1 MTGKGLRR
9 NNPEQYFRRAGLD
22 TGKRDLT
29 MNDGTGRS
37 DRTAAGR
44 ELLEGAQFTFSHAP
58 EKALRYDLAATS
70 RTKGDRRAVIHDGTT
85 FEDDPVDFDQGI
97 VHDIR
102 THDEDGCLVGEVCV
116 PGLRGVDSQ
125 LGRKSRVGGQAGAQ
139 AGPGKP
145 GCDLLGPG
153 MVSHHEQGEQRERE
167 QQARQKRD
175 DDTERRGGLSIE
187 VQGGGGSSGGHARVV
202 SLYEREGRMTT
213 SQPEPDLSVVVPAYN
228 EEGNIGPVVREASA
242 FLRRLGL
249 RYEIDVVD
257 DGSLDGTARVLE
269 VLQRS
274 DPAVRVIRHRR
285 NLGYGAA
292 VRSGLFRAR
301 GRHVLLIDGDG
312 QFRIDTL
319 ADVWPVRTHADLV
332 LGYRRPRRDPPWR
345 RAAGWLYSRVFV
357 RLLFGGGFRDVNCG
371 FKLIARRV
379 LDEIELSADGAL
391 VSAELL
397 TRARRLGA
405 SWIEVPVD
413 HFPRRRGKATGLL
426 PRVLFTVLREAR
438 MVRREALA
446 DRKAPAAGLRPGY
459 DALESTLL

>member
-1 MTGKGLRR
+1 MDNG
-9 NNPEQYFRRAGLD
+9 A
-22 TGKRDLT
+22 
-29 MNDGTGRS
+29 GRS

-44 ELLEGAQFTFSHAP
+44 EFLEGPQFTFSQAP
-58 EKALRYDLAATS
+58 EKAFRHDLAATS
-70 RTKGDRRAVIHDGTT
+70 RTNSDRRAITRDGTS
-85 FEDDPVDFDQGI
+85 FENDPVDFDQGL

-102 THDEDGCLVGEVCV
+102 PHDEDGCPVGQVGV
-116 PGLRGVDSQ
+116 PGSRGVDSQ
-125 LGRKSRVGGQAGAQ
+125 LGGKGRVGGQAGAQ
-139 AGPGKP
+139 TGPGKP

-153 MVSHHEQGEQRERE
+153 VVSHHEQGKQHER
-167 QQARQKRD
+167 QQQGRQKRD
-175 DDTERRGGLSIE
+175 DGADRSSGLSIE
-187 VQGGGGSSGGHARVV
+187 VKGGGGSSGGHARVP
-202 SLYEREGRMTT
+202 SLYEREDRMTT
-213 SQPEPDLSVVVPAYN
+213 NESEPDLSVVVPAYN
-228 EEGNIGPVVREASA
+228 EEGNIGLVVREASA

-257 DGSLDGTARVLE
+257 DGSRDGTARVLE
-269 VLQRS
+269 VLRRS

-319 ADVWPVRTHADLV
+319 ADVWPVRTQADLV

-357 RLLFGGGFRDVNCG
+357 RLLLGGGYRDVNCG

-405 SWIEVPVD
+405 TWIEVPVD

-426 PRVLFTVLREAR
+426 PRVLFTVLREALV
-438 MVRREALA
+438 VRRDALA
-446 DRKAPAAGLRPGY
+446 GRKGQPAGLRPGY
-459 DALESTLL
+459 DALESTSL

>member
-1 MTGKGLRR
+1 
-9 NNPEQYFRRAGLD
+9 
-22 TGKRDLT
+22 
-29 MNDGTGRS
+29 
-37 DRTAAGR
+37 
-44 ELLEGAQFTFSHAP
+44 
-58 EKALRYDLAATS
+58 
-70 RTKGDRRAVIHDGTT
+70 
-85 FEDDPVDFDQGI
+85 
-97 VHDIR
+97 
-102 THDEDGCLVGEVCV
+102 
-116 PGLRGVDSQ
+116 
-125 LGRKSRVGGQAGAQ
+125 
-139 AGPGKP
+139 
-145 GCDLLGPG
+145 
-153 MVSHHEQGEQRERE
+153 
-167 QQARQKRD
+167 
-175 DDTERRGGLSIE
+175 
-187 VQGGGGSSGGHARVV
+187 
-202 SLYEREGRMTT
+202 MTT
-213 SQPEPDLSVVVPAYN
+213 NESEPDLSVVVPAYN
-228 EEGNIGPVVREASA
+228 EEGNIGLVVREASA

-257 DGSLDGTARVLE
+257 DGSRDGTARVLE
-269 VLQRS
+269 VLRRS

-319 ADVWPVRTHADLV
+319 ADVWPVRTQADLV

-357 RLLFGGGFRDVNCG
+357 RLLLGGGYRDVNCG

-405 SWIEVPVD
+405 TWIEVPVD

-426 PRVLFTVLREAR
+426 PRVLFTVLREALV
-438 MVRREALA
+438 VRRDALA
-446 DRKAPAAGLRPGY
+446 GRKGQPAGLRPGY
-459 DALESTLL
+459 DALESTSL